1 MVRLECRVH
10 SCPNIALDALT
21 YTELSFHG
29 HLEYRNLRCENP
41 VAITADEI
49 TDYFLQNAQSSLTTP
64 NTPSLCQAIIESWI
78 CMDAGNHVVIRG
90 QIHNHPK
97 YPSGTQLRT
106 SPIQGYFCNGGRMY
120 VNTNNSMYELGMP
133 TKTL

>member
-1 MVRLECRVH
+1 M
-10 SCPNIALDALT
+10 
-21 YTELSFHG
+21 
-29 HLEYRNLRCENP
+29 
-41 VAITADEI
+41 AITADEI

-133 TKTL
+133 HQNFVGDYQLILSDNEDIYTEKLTYWGE